1 MALEIEVRGL
11 ERLVRRLGAFEV
23 FALLRPAMIRGVAR
37 VVNAMADYPPA
48 PEGSWYIR
56 TGTLGRRW
64 TQTQPSVSEG
74 ATELRVAVG
83 NNTVY
88 GAWVQNAQ
96 FQAWMHRGRWQTDEQ
111 ELDRAADPLVA
122 ELNALVQAELARMG
136 E

>member
-11 ERLVRRLGAFEV
+11 ERLARSLGAFEV
-23 FALLRPAMIRGVAR
+23 FRLLRPGMIRGMAR
-37 VVNAMADYPPA
+37 VVNAMADYPA
-48 PEGSWYIR
+48 PPQASTYRR

-64 TQTQPSVSEG
+64 TQTQPSVSES
-74 ATELRVAVG
+74 TTQLTVSVG
-83 NNTVY
+83 NNTAY
-88 GAWVQNAQ
+88 GPWVQNEQ

-136 E
+136 D